1 MPKSADAIVVGL
13 ATINGGE
20 TAAVG
25 VGADLDKQY
34 ESAYGR
40 GVMAMATALGASASA
55 DSVTVLPALEGSRL
69 VVVGLEDADVTPE
82 RLRRATG
89 NALRS
94 IAAMEGAGIACCKI
108 RTTDEVVADEN
119 LWERGTLVEVETPP
133 SFREHRT
140 VKRRGTWIYMS
151 KTPAVQKRAPDL
163 GEDNYFYLTQYGL
176 PREEIDEL
184 QAKWATKFK
193 KQ

>member
-25 VGADLDKQY
+25 VGADLDKKY

-94 IAAMEGAGIACCKI
+94 IAAMEGADGW
-108 RTTDEVVADEN
+108 EVAVSRSPIQNSSRPPPRARCSAPTASRRSP
-119 LWERGTLVEVETPP
+119 ER
-133 SFREHRT
+133 
-140 VKRRGTWIYMS
+140 RR
-151 KTPAVQKRAPDL
+151 
-163 GEDNYFYLTQYGL
+163 
-176 PREEIDEL
+176 PRRSP
-184 QAKWATKFK
+184 T
-193 KQ
+193 

>member
-25 VGADLDKQY
+25 VGADLDKKY

-94 IAAMEGAGIACCKI
+94 IAAMEGADGWEVAVSLEV
-108 RTTDEVVADEN
+108 TDPELVQATAEGATYDEEGLLRLLRLPRIGCAEIFAAQAKAEARGRGAVVAPPPPVDLEPEVV
-119 LWERGTLVEVETPP
+119 
-133 SFREHRT
+133 
-140 VKRRGTWIYMS
+140 
-151 KTPAVQKRAPDL
+151 Q
-163 GEDNYFYLTQYGL
+163 
-176 PREEIDEL
+176 
-184 QAKWATKFK
+184 
-193 KQ
+193 